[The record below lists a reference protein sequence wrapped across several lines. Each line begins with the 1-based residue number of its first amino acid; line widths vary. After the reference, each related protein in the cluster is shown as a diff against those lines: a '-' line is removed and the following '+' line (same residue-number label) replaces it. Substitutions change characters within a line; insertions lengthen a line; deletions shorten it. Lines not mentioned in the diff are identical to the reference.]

1 MLLES
6 NAILGRKNCPSDSV
20 PYSKRQNPIFRK
32 REGGNNHISECSGLS
47 MSLVG
52 RLTTRAN

>member
-1 MLLES
+1 MLLEL
-6 NAILGRKNCPSDSV
+6 NAILGRKNSLSDSV
-20 PYSKRQNPIFRK
+20 PYSKRQNPVFRK

-52 RLTTRAN
+52 SLMTRDN